1 MNVMQ
6 IGIIGVVGAL
16 LAIQF
21 KGGKTEYGIFMSVAV
36 SIFLFAC
43 IIDRLELFLDTV
55 RQISSYIDMDAGYL
69 STMFKMIGVTYIAE
83 LSSGICK
90 DAGYQTIAAQ
100 IEIFGKLTI
109 LALGMPVLLA
119 LLETI
124 TEFLS

>member
-6 IGIIGVVGAL
+6 IGIDGVTGAL
-16 LAIQF
+16 LAVQF

-43 IIDRLELFLDTV
+43 IVDRLEIFLSTV
-55 RQISSYIDMDAGYL
+55 EQIGSYIDMDTGYL

-83 LSSGICK
+83 FSSGICK
-90 DAGYQTIAAQ
+90 DAGYQTIAVQ
-100 IEIFGKLTI
+100 IEIFSKLTI

-119 LLETI
+119 LLETVR
-124 TEFLS
+124 EFLA